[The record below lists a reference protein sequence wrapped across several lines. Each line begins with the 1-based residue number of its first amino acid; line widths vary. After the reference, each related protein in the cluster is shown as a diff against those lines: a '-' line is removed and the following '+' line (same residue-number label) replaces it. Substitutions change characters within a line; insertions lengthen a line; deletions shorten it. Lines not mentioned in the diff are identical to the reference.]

1 VSKAF
6 TTNCFTGDEPTN
18 ERGEETEPERER
30 DRGAEAEEEEDEE
43 QDSKADAATCANSR

>member
-6 TTNCFTGDEPTN
+6 TTNCFTGDEPTD
-18 ERGEETEPERER
+18 ERGEETER